1 MKYIKV
7 FFLWFTILLLVGT
20 FLYFSSSDQ
29 NRFVII
35 IIFASL
41 GLIVGLVKVLLI
53 SSLASSKSEIFK
65 EAIKMYKGKMNIYGK
80 PEFIIKDRKI
90 ILDYDTGKGY
100 LKTIEYIITN
110 VDLTDLN
117 KRVIEKCKMEFDTI
131 VVNNRIYA
139 IFYSSWGYK
148 GKKYKERIERK
159 IDEINK
165 CIEKNTLANNV

>member
-1 MKYIKV
+1 M
-7 FFLWFTILLLVGT
+7 GT